1 MHGQKAQF
9 DKKTLKSKVSRL
21 LQKFNEHCELCI
33 KRSHAKKPQLT
44 VREYLEAELT
54 EYEFHK
60 VCKDTFFYIADSSLA
75 EAVLDEKV
83 PIEVIIERDLIA
95 QHSQKDDK
103 PRLIL
108 NPPKLLTEARS
119 QTRICH
125 HSHTEHHSEIERPK
139 LPSIKHS
146 FDDGL
151 RSRLEKIQELQQ
163 QRIQKIQDRYFKRMT
178 SPKPK
183 PKKVPLAH
191 KSHSPVS
198 KSTEAFKR
206 FNEAYISIDS
216 ELRQSKKN
224 LILHGNRSEM
234 LSSKKYSKIL

>member
-1 MHGQKAQF
+1 MHGQKAKF

-21 LQKFNEHCELCI
+21 LQKFNEHCELCV
-33 KRSHAKKPQLT
+33 KRSLAKKPQLT
-44 VREYLEAELT
+44 VREYLKAELT

-60 VCKDTFFYIADSSLA
+60 VCKDTFFYIADSSIA

-95 QHSQKDDK
+95 QHSSKDEK
-103 PRLIL
+103 PRLIV

-119 QTRICH
+119 QNRICPQ
-125 HSHTEHHSEIERPK
+125 SHTQHLSDIERPK

-146 FDDGL
+146 YDDGL
-151 RSRLEKIQELQQ
+151 RSRLERIQELQE
-163 QRIQKIQDRYFKRMT
+163 QRIQKIQERYINRMT
-178 SPKPK
+178 SHKPK
-183 PKKVPLAH
+183 PKKVLLAH

-206 FNEAYISIDS
+206 FNEVYYSVDS

-224 LILHGNRSEM
+224 LILLRNRSEM
-234 LSSKKYSKIL
+234 LSSKKDSKIL